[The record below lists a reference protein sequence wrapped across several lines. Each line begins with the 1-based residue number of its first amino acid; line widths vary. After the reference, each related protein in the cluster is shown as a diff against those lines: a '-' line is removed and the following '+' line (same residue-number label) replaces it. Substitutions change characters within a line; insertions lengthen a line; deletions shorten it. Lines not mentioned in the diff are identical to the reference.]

1 MDHKKAEVLRDS
13 HCLEKNDKELMI
25 MFPGAERWQKGS
37 GGSVFC
43 QVPAKEQDI
52 VSSSVLWYTV
62 CTTQHLTTLNGTD
75 ITVWKK
81 EELISWEQAVL
92 LQWSLYSVRL
102 S

>member
-1 MDHKKAEVLRDS
+1 MQIESCVRTVIGCNSVTCLMDHKKAEVLRDS

-52 VSSSVLWYTV
+52 VSSSIL
-62 CTTQHLTTLNGTD
+62 
-75 ITVWKK
+75 
-81 EELISWEQAVL
+81 
-92 LQWSLYSVRL
+92 
-102 S
+102 